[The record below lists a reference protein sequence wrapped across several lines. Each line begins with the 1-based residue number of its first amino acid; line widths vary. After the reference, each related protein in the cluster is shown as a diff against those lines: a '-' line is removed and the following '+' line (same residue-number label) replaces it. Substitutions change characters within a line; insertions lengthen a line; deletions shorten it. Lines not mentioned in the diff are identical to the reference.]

1 MITSSRPGGTGSPGS
16 KSNFSIKKTHKH
28 SIQVVTFCL
37 RKVELKID
45 LCMPQVK

>member
-16 KSNFSIKKTHKH
+16 KSNFSIKKNPQTFKY
-28 SIQVVTFCL
+28 VVTFCL

-45 LCMPQVK
+45 LCMPG